1 MISPCLFLGDVMGGA
16 ADSLA
21 NLVRLPTGCGE
32 QNLVNL
38 APSVFILRYLKITQ
52 RFAPTLTE
60 KAVKYIKKG
69 ILPNQLIIKSINN

>member
-1 MISPCLFLGDVMGGA
+1 MGGA

-38 APSVFILRYLKITQ
+38 APSVFILRYLKVTQ
-52 RFAPTLTE
+52 RFAPTLTA
-60 KAVKYIKKG
+60 KATKYIKKG
-69 ILPNQLIIKSINN
+69 ERLSDQSAILMIDSLSVWEK